1 MGKKAD
7 FSFFQ
12 VIFTQVFFFFKES
25 APSKPGFYIENTLLR
40 WIALVCLVKS
50 SMLNRLGLSSPAFFS
65 FSRENEAAKVTSQA
79 YASRFLRWAAKSLE
93 IDFKQTRSPASR
105 LYWSGAVFNSNWGE
119 TEEMVSN
126 CVFSHPWILNDVR
139 FKHSKRSNCIYFLF
153 FFFKDLTHGL
163 WTGHL
168 CPHRL
173 VLFKLFLSIG

>member
-1 MGKKAD
+1 M
-7 FSFFQ
+7 
-12 VIFTQVFFFFKES
+12 QVFFFLKES
-25 APSKPGFYIENTLLR
+25 ATSKPRFYIENTLLH

-50 SMLNRLGLSSPAFFS
+50 SMLNRLDLSSPAFFS
-65 FSRENEAAKVTSQA
+65 FSVQNEAAKVTSQA

-93 IDFKQTRSPASR
+93 IDFKQTRSAASR
-105 LYWSGAVFNSNWGE
+105 LSWSGVVFNSNWGE

-126 CVFSHPWILNDVR
+126 CVFSHLWKLNDVR
-139 FKHSKRSNCIYFLF
+139 FQHSKRRNCIYFLF

-173 VLFKLFLSIG
+173 VLFKLFLYIGEESN